1 MSFISDYKPT
11 TSTFFDVADG
21 DHTMTIKG
29 ARITQ
34 TTKGTQIIEVGCMVG
49 SCPVVYVEKL
59 IEGEYFDKVA
69 TMFFDAFK
77 IDRGNFDFKVWV
89 GKSALGHFEHI
100 QESYVK
106 DGVEKT
112 INKAVRKYFI
122 FDNHNSTP
130 APVAVVAQTTGGT
143 VQQVQQETKAPGF
156 DEDIPW

>member
-1 MSFISDYKPT
+1 MSFISDYTPT

-29 ARITQ
+29 ARITR

-77 IDRGNFDFKVWV
+77 IPRGNFNFNVWV
-89 GKSALGHFEHI
+89 GKSALGHFVHS
-100 QESYVK
+100 QESYVI

-112 INKAVRKYFI
+112 INKAVRKYYI
-122 FDNHNSTP
+122 FENQNPASTP
-130 APVAVVAQTTGGT
+130 APVAAVVHSTGGT
-143 VQQVQQETKAPGF
+143 VQQETKAPGF